1 MQKQHEI
8 TEATIQGRERQKVT
22 KRLKTGNI
30 SKVYASA
37 KALHKYHTDNQET
50 DKANNILNNTIKP
63 IENGYQSYKD
73 SFSRKSNTVQKV
85 KDKVNDAM
93 SKFNDADE
101 KYTDHLN
108 KYKINTDALSDIH
121 KKNKYKKHLYTLEP
135 VGMGVSDVA
144 QARERTSAVVK
155 GLGAPFRAIG
165 RLLGF
170 KQQQKVAESA
180 LYMLNMIDSTYLE
193 EKNRN
198 RGRNRPGGQQDGG
211 QQQQQQQQHKG
222 KYHEER
228 QLLHKLEDLH
238 YHAKIMNAH
247 NDSNDHIDRM
257 MNTFHKAIHNLSK
270 AHMSKG
276 EDKETYEKNGKELIE
291 HVKSRYKKHLKDHKL
306 NEHEVHRDVKSHQIG
321 YRWHEGPMSIYKS
334 KSSDDGKKQRQ
345 QQNESLI
352 KSIEN
357 KDFYTAK
364 QLFSESI
371 NSRINTYFEEGTSLV
386 IDSVFN
392 EAKKKRK
399 PDYLDFDGDGNEKES
414 MKKALKDKMMK
425 NESNDPIGS
434 LIKILKRGDLNPGAP
449 KTTPPT
455 PTKKPLSVKMK
466 SVATTNK
473 PTELRQPDPKDY
485 DKALY

>member
-1 MQKQHEI
+1 MQKQYEI
-8 TEATIQGRERQKVT
+8 AEATIQGRERQKVT

-37 KALHKYHTDNQET
+37 KALHKYHTDNKET

-108 KYKINTDALSDIH
+108 KYKINSDVLSDIH
-121 KKNKYKKHLYTLEP
+121 KKNKYKRHLYTLEP
-135 VGMGVSDVA
+135 VGMGVSDVT
-144 QARERTSAVVK
+144 QARERTNAIVK
-155 GLGAPFRAIG
+155 GLGAPFRAIS

-170 KQQQKVAESA
+170 KKQEKVNEQIE
-180 LYMLNMIDSTYLE
+180 LMLNFLDEQYLE
-193 EKNRN
+193 EKRRRPGAGGNNQQQNQN
-198 RGRNRPGGQQDGG
+198 RGQHN
-211 QQQQQQQQHKG
+211 QQQKQDSGPYADEKRLFRGLKALHYYHHHVEGNSSKAEYAHKMMNDFKDGVEALHHAEAFNHKG
-222 KYHEER
+222 K
-228 QLLHKLEDLH
+228 HKLSSDMKKLSADIMSEVRQK
-238 YHAKIMNAH
+238 YHNHLKENNINEKEMHDSVRRHKQAYDYDKGIGSIMKE
-247 NDSNDHIDRM
+247 HIVKD
-257 MNTFHKAIHNLSK
+257 
-270 AHMSKG
+270 
-276 EDKETYEKNGKELIE
+276 IE
-291 HVKSRYKKHLKDHKL
+291 HKNFVKAKESIHEAL
-306 NEHEVHRDVKSHQIG
+306 NEKVINFIK
-321 YRWHEGPMSIYKS
+321 
-334 KSSDDGKKQRQ
+334 
-345 QQNESLI
+345 EST
-352 KSIEN
+352 KHVVDEKYN
-357 KDFYTAK
+357 
-364 QLFSESI
+364 
-371 NSRINTYFEEGTSLV
+371 
-386 IDSVFN
+386 
-392 EAKKKRK
+392 KKRK

-434 LIKILKRGDLNPGAP
+434 LIKILNRGDLNPGAP

-473 PTELRQPDPKDY
+473 PKKLRQPDPKDY